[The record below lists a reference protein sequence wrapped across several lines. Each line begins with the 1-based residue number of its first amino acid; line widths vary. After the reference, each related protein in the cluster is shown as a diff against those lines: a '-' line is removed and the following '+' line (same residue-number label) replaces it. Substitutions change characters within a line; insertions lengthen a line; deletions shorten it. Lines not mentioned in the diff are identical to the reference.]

1 MWSQQNILN
10 SDSEKAMYLLRYKFC
25 REASNDGKK
34 YQISQRGLE
43 RVTGKFL
50 KNFSPLTNYLDDNSE
65 IEDGDFIF
73 LNNVKYFNSL
83 KKEKSLGNIDLKP
96 SARQV

>member
-10 SDSEKAMYLLRYKFC
+10 SDS
-25 REASNDGKK
+25 D
-34 YQISQRGLE
+34 
-43 RVTGKFL
+43 
-50 KNFSPLTNYLDDNSE
+50 SPLTNYLDDNSE

-83 KKEKSLGNIDLKP
+83 KKEKPLGNIDLKP